1 MAAGEDSRR
10 FAFMTIGPFSGI
22 NERVLERLRAEFP
35 QLEGNHIDIP
45 TWVRG
50 HRGIM
55 ARNLVHVVTAHGPAI
70 LRDRVRLWGAFYR
83 TPYMLGAIR
92 RALGNRLAGGGY
104 AFSLQTQ
111 SLFAGSV
118 PGVPHF
124 VYTDHTELVNRY
136 YPDHDA
142 TNEPP
147 ERWLELER
155 GIYEHARL
163 VFTMSSH
170 VSRSLSEHYSID
182 PARVQ
187 CVLAGANVARAHASA
202 RTEPDY
208 GSKRILFVGRRWERK
223 GGPDLLAAFR
233 LVREH
238 DPEASLAIV
247 GCSPDAS
254 LAGVE
259 VLGELGPERLDE
271 QYGRAAVFCMPSLVE
286 PFGIVFIEALSRGL
300 PVVATSIGALPD
312 IVEPG
317 ASGYLHEP
325 HDTQGLAASL
335 GALIADPELCR
346 RLGEHGR
353 AFVGER
359 YTWTHAVGLM
369 AEQIR
374 AVGGVG

>member
-1 MAAGEDSRR
+1 MATQDHRR

-35 QLEGNHIDIP
+35 QLEADHIDIP

-55 ARNLVHVVTAHGPAI
+55 AWNLVHVVTAHGPAI

-92 RALGNRLAGGGY
+92 RAMGNRLAGGGY

-111 SLFAGSV
+111 SLFDGSV

-142 TNEPP
+142 SNEPP
-147 ERWLELER
+147 RRWLELER

-182 PARVQ
+182 PARVH
-187 CVLAGANVARAHASA
+187 CVLAGANVARADASA
-202 RTEPDY
+202 RAEPDY
-208 GSKRILFVGRRWERK
+208 ASKRILFAGRKWERK

-233 LVREH
+233 LVRDR
-238 DPEASLAIV
+238 DPEASLVIV
-247 GCSPDAS
+247 GCSPDVS
-254 LAGVE
+254 LQGVE
-259 VLGELGPERLDE
+259 VLGELGPGRLDE
-271 QYGRAAVFCMPSLVE
+271 EYARAAVFCMPSLVE

-317 ASGYLHEP
+317 ESGYLHEP
-325 HDTQGLAASL
+325 HDAEGLAASL
-335 GALIADPELCR
+335 ARLIADPGLCR

-353 AFVGER
+353 AFVSER
-359 YTWTHAVGLM
+359 YTWTRAVGLM

>member
-1 MAAGEDSRR
+1 MATGRSSRR

-35 QLEGNHIDIP
+35 HLEPDHVDIP
-45 TWVRG
+45 TWVRA

-55 ARNLVHVVTAHGPAI
+55 VRNLGQVVAAHGPAI
-70 LRDRVRLWGAFYR
+70 LCDRVRLWGAFYR
-83 TPYMLGAIR
+83 TRYIFGAIR
-92 RALGNRLAGGGY
+92 RAMAERMTGGEY

-111 SLFAGSV
+111 SLFDGSV

-136 YPDHDA
+136 YPDYDPSSA
-142 TNEPP
+142 PP
-147 ERWLELER
+147 EGWLALER

-182 PARVQ
+182 PARVL
-187 CVLAGANVARAHASA
+187 CVRAGANVARAGGA
-202 RTEPDY
+202 EPDY
-208 GSKRILFVGRRWERK
+208 RSKRILFVGRKWERK

-233 LVREH
+233 LVRERQP
-238 DPEASLAIV
+238 DAELIIV
-247 GCSPDAS
+247 GCSPDIS
-254 LAGVE
+254 LEGVE
-259 VLGELGPERLDE
+259 VLAELGPEQLDE
-271 QYGRAAVFCMPSLVE
+271 QYARAAVFCMPSLVE

-325 HDTQGLAASL
+325 HDTRGLADSL
-335 GALIADPELCR
+335 AALVADPELCR

-359 YTWTHAVGLM
+359 YTWKHAIGLM

-374 AVGGVG
+374 SAGGVA